1 MKKEHERSLPLALPD
16 DYLLP
21 YGTEL
26 TPSSF
31 TKTMDNTYIVDALD
45 SHGNPAHYEIAV
57 NGNLAKCTID
67 GEAASYEN
75 PYSHRD
81 TGAEAPILDW
91 FDWIASQDAAGH
103 RYLDSDIYGGQTVAA
118 KLFCAEHNL
127 VTTVQP
133 SAVSAISRLCR
144 SFRSGSTAACSRKLP
159 CEPRWSAS

>member
-81 TGAEAPILDW
+81 LSLIH
-91 FDWIASQDAAGH
+91 I
-103 RYLDSDIYGGQTVAA
+103 
-118 KLFCAEHNL
+118 
-127 VTTVQP
+127 
-133 SAVSAISRLCR
+133 
-144 SFRSGSTAACSRKLP
+144 
-159 CEPRWSAS
+159 

>member
-67 GEAASYEN
+67 GKQHLTRIRTHIEI
-75 PYSHRD
+75 PGRK
-81 TGAEAPILDW
+81 P
-91 FDWIASQDAAGH
+91 
-103 RYLDSDIYGGQTVAA
+103 
-118 KLFCAEHNL
+118 
-127 VTTVQP
+127 
-133 SAVSAISRLCR
+133 R
-144 SFRSGSTAACSRKLP
+144 SLIGSTGSH
-159 CEPRWSAS
+159 PRTLQGTVILIATFTVGKP

>member
-26 TPSSF
+26 SPSSF

-81 TGAEAPILDW
+81 TGRKP
-91 FDWIASQDAAGH
+91 
-103 RYLDSDIYGGQTVAA
+103 
-118 KLFCAEHNL
+118 
-127 VTTVQP
+127 
-133 SAVSAISRLCR
+133 R
-144 SFRSGSTAACSRKLP
+144 SLIGSTDRIPGRCRAPLS
-159 CEPRWSAS
+159 

>member
-26 TPSSF
+26 SPSSF

-103 RYLDSDIYGGQTVAA
+103 VILIATFTVG
-118 KLFCAEHNL
+118 K
-127 VTTVQP
+127 P
-133 SAVSAISRLCR
+133 
-144 SFRSGSTAACSRKLP
+144 
-159 CEPRWSAS
+159 